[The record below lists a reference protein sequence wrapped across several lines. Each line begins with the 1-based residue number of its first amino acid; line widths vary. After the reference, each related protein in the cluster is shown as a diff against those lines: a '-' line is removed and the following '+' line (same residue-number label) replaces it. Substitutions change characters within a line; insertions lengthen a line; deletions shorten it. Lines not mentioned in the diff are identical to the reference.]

1 MFSATERAKPRQRSR
16 ITTGSTATWL
26 WFADLRV
33 TVAERGVYNKNH
45 RTESPSDSSPYAFPS
60 LNFVAVT
67 DAVAAK

>member
-33 TVAERGVYNKNH
+33 TVAEKGVYNKKLCELTGS
-45 RTESPSDSSPYAFPS
+45 TEPEPERELAPMHSHHSI
-60 LNFVAVT
+60 LWL
-67 DAVAAK
+67 